1 MKSYNVSHSRFSAIS
16 ALLLIIAML
25 VYCPHAHA
33 AISEAEARAAAY
45 QYCEE
50 QFAYPKNSQEIYEIF
65 YRDEGGWSFG
75 IRVLEEDGTVME
87 YVRGEMD
94 KNGKL
99 LSLNKR
105 GDITLNEQLQDD
117 LRRCA
122 RSYEDMYA
130 FKQKWERRLG
140 QGIEVKEAS
149 KGQRD
154 EPDRRQNA
162 PLTALIRHD
171 IRLPS
176 PADISYEDAKK
187 KSEEAILA
195 LPGWTREMLDHLRI
209 SLEVY
214 HVPVGSD
221 RPVYEFVYRVASSVG
236 HVEAIVS
243 GIDYD
248 ATYDRLE
255 KAETRIFGQAIPWN
269 VNVRIDAQTGEQAS
283 DIYVDI
289 PPTRYRDS
297 DFILWKWDGTP

>member
-1 MKSYNVSHSRFSAIS
+1 MKTNGCNLSPARYAFVLMILITV
-16 ALLLIIAML
+16 LLLSFSF
-25 VYCPHAHA
+25 HAHA
-33 AISEAEARAAAY
+33 AISETEARAAAY

-94 KNGKL
+94 QNGKL

-105 GDITLNEQLQDD
+105 GDITLTEQLQED

-122 RSYEDMYA
+122 RSYEGMYA
-130 FKQKWERRLG
+130 IKQKWERRLG

-176 PADISYEDAKK
+176 SADISYEEAKK

-195 LPGWTREMLDHLRI
+195 LPGWTREMLDYLRI

-221 RPVYEFVYRVASSVG
+221 RPVYEFVYGVASYVG
-236 HVEAIVS
+236 HIEAIVS
-243 GIDYD
+243 GANNRANFNRLFD
-248 ATYDRLE
+248 AE
-255 KAETRIFGQAIPWN
+255 AEMFGKAIPYN
-269 VNVRIDAQTGEQAS
+269 VDVRIDARTGERIGE
-283 DIYVDI
+283 IYVDI
-289 PPTRYRDS
+289 PPTKYRDT
-297 DFILWKWDGTP
+297 DFILWK